1 MTDDEFDR
9 LPLDAESETQ
19 TELDEGASTITAQR
33 TVSMTDTV
41 FGETERLRQPRA
53 LSFQRRLRNQ
63 LGMLPLALFLFVLG
77 IYLFVKERDIT
88 DLPDFSSAELAGFI
102 VLAVAFTAIF
112 HALLSGR
119 RERGLL
125 FVGLYVWV
133 TAGLLAGLVY
143 AIEDRP
149 DPAEWWPLLIA
160 SLGVTLVLTF
170 LIECT
175 HDARLVLLSIMIL
188 VAAVTAYW
196 ITSGQIA
203 EQYLSDATDY
213 WPLLLTVAGIGL
225 LPLIFRR
232 TGQS

>member
-1 MTDDEFDR
+1 MTEDELDR
-9 LPLDAESETQ
+9 LLPGTESETQ
-19 TELDEGASTITAQR
+19 MELDEGDSTITAQR

-53 LSFQRRLRNQ
+53 LSFRRRLRNQ
-63 LGMLPLALFLFVLG
+63 LGMLPLALFLLALG
-77 IYLFVKERDIT
+77 IYLFVNEQHIA
-88 DLPDFSSAELAGFI
+88 DLPDFSSAELVGFM
-102 VLAVAFTAIF
+102 VLAVAFTALF
-112 HALLSGR
+112 HSMLSGR

-125 FVGLYVWV
+125 FVGLYIWV
-133 TAGLLAGLVY
+133 TAGLLVGLVY
-143 AIEDRP
+143 AIEDHP

-160 SLGVTLVLTF
+160 SLGVTLLVTF
-170 LIECT
+170 LIERT

-232 TGQS
+232 TGQR